1 MIKNL
6 IHDPLLLSKK
16 SIGSNKGDKQ
26 TDIDLLDTLT
36 FYKDTCAGMAA
47 NMIGVYI
54 NTIIFTDDDGKFKIM
69 HNPVITEKHFEYEA
83 TESCLSYKGKP
94 KNVKRYKVIKV
105 KYEDENFK
113 PKTGIYQ
120 DFTAQIIQ
128 HEIDH
133 TKGILV

>member
-26 TDIDLLDTLT
+26 TDIDLKDTLA
-36 FYKDTCAGMAA
+36 FYKDTCVGMAA

-54 NTIIFTDDDGKFKIM
+54 STIIFTDDTGNYVIM
-69 HNPVITEKHFEYEA
+69 HNPVILEKHFEYTA
-83 TESCLSYKGKP
+83 TETCLSYKGKP
-94 KNVKRYKVIKV
+94 KDVKRYKVIKV
-105 KYEDENFK
+105 SYEDENFK
-113 PKTGIYQ
+113 LKTGIYK